1 VLREHEAG
9 AETVDLVRK
18 HGVSEATLYNG
29 RRSSA
34 GWKSKAKRLR
44 HLKDENAKLKKLL
57 AEQMLD
63 AAALFYKMVGPV
75 TKREAVA
82 HLQPVTGLP
91 GRQACGIVSADRRMV
106 RYRSCQ
112 PPATELRGQL
122 RELGKARRRFGHRQL
137 FVYCATRARRPG
149 GTGSTV

>member
-1 VLREHEAG
+1 VSGLLKDGQLKRTRFTEERIIGVLREHEAG

-63 AAALFYKMVGPV
+63 AAALFAKW
-75 TKREAVA
+75 
-82 HLQPVTGLP
+82 
-91 GRQACGIVSADRRMV
+91 
-106 RYRSCQ
+106 
-112 PPATELRGQL
+112 
-122 RELGKARRRFGHRQL
+122 
-137 FVYCATRARRPG
+137 
-149 GTGSTV
+149 